1 MREKELHSIM
11 LIILWGGYST
21 PERLVAIYIEINIY
35 SSQIMWPPQLPILLI
50 IFPRFIE
57 E

>member
-1 MREKELHSIM
+1 M